1 MTRQHD
7 IEINVMHTL
16 ENFKDAYDDE
26 SSVVVLEAMANALDA
41 KADRVDIVL
50 KDCSIMFRDNGP
62 GMNRKQ
68 FKEYHKISGA
78 NKIKGRG
85 IGFAGVGAKV
95 YLAIWKNT
103 VIHTETFGD
112 EGAFA
117 SDMRV
122 RYGRPKWDECD
133 TNTVMHI
140 CGTSYGVKLREK
152 DYNVL
157 EAKIHGMIRDQF
169 NPAMLNGLTVVINGA
184 KLEPWNLPPKFRT
197 SGVAKVKHLEFP
209 ITLSVMDED
218 VPAKYRHVHS
228 SGHNDPITWPEKLQ
242 VSVMS

>member
-1 MTRQHD
+1 MARQHD

-16 ENFKDAYDDE
+16 ENFRDAYDNE

-85 IGFAGVGAKV
+85 IGFAGVGAKI

-103 VIHTETFGD
+103 VIHTETFGN

-122 RYGRPKWDECD
+122 RHGKPKWDECD
-133 TNTVMHI
+133 TNTVM
-140 CGTSYGVKLREK
+140 
-152 DYNVL
+152 
-157 EAKIHGMIRDQF
+157 
-169 NPAMLNGLTVVINGA
+169 
-184 KLEPWNLPPKFRT
+184 
-197 SGVAKVKHLEFP
+197 
-209 ITLSVMDED
+209 
-218 VPAKYRHVHS
+218 HS

-242 VSVMS
+242 VSVML